1 MKQHVSIPHL
11 VGAPTK
17 ATIVIDK
24 NGMSVLDKNEPC
36 SDSSV
41 IKGFLTQ
48 LVDLDE
54 WNHSW
59 HMSVSNAQFKSSEE
73 RRRVREILKDKIK
86 QREDEIEKL
95 KNGIQILG
103 RWNINTN

>member
-1 MKQHVSIPHL
+1 MKQHVIIPHII
-11 VGAPTK
+11 GAPTK
-17 ATIVIDK
+17 ATIIIDK
-24 NGMSVLDKNEPC
+24 NGMKVTDKSETC

-41 IKGFLTQ
+41 ISGFLIQ
-48 LVDLDE
+48 LIDMDE

-59 HMSVSNAQFKSSEE
+59 HMSVSSAKFKSSEE
-73 RRRVREILKDKIK
+73 RKQIRKILKDKIK